1 MKKQDRK
8 HPHTNMH
15 SHTYTHTHAL
25 AHMDTHAIL
34 LVLRALIKEADWKQ
48 YQQ

>member
-1 MKKQDRK
+1 MDISLLVILHEQTGQKTPTR
-8 HPHTNMH
+8 
-15 SHTYTHTHAL
+15 THAL

-48 YQQ
+48 DQQ